1 MVLVRLASRQV
12 RSPVTLVRSKKKL
25 IRCGQSLVVDC
36 GERLKEHG

>member
-12 RSPVTLVRSKKKL
+12 RSPVTLVRSKL
-25 IRCGQSLVVDC
+25 IRCGQPLVVDC